1 MAKSKDRPTLDEVS
15 IRGLGVIDSA
25 SLSFS
30 KGFTAI
36 TGETGAGK
44 TMVLTALG
52 LITGAKA
59 DSDFVRN
66 DAPRSVVS
74 AIFSV
79 NENIAAKVEE
89 AGGEVDAHCLAI
101 SRSVSTEGKS
111 RITLGGT
118 LSTSGKVAEIS
129 AELIE
134 IHAQSSSLRL
144 NKPAVQRELLDS
156 FAEIEVF
163 LLPYQSE
170 FENYQ
175 ILSRRIREL
184 QKESETSEEQILE
197 LKRFVEDFSAL
208 MPISG
213 ELLEIENEINRLGS
227 VEEIHSQLSAA
238 LNILENDDGGLLT
251 QLKSAKKALDSLLKK
266 DSSLDA
272 QIEKFSELT
281 FDAEDVVSELLSYLT
296 RLEADPA
303 RFDYLQQRKQ
313 GIYALIKKY
322 GKGSEREAAFNE
334 ILSEYLVAEEKIA
347 DLSGGSQRINELKT
361 EREKLF
367 KSLQKHAVELSEFR
381 SKVAKTLSE
390 KITSELSALS
400 MPNASVLVSVKKQ
413 DPSEIK
419 NFSLHGIDDIEFEFS
434 PHTGSKLMPLAKIAS
449 GGEMSR
455 LMLAIEVVI
464 ASQSPV
470 GTYVFDEVDAGVGGK
485 AAVEVGRRLAAL
497 SQNAQVIVVTHLPQV
512 AVWAD
517 THLVVRK
524 DQFGSI
530 TESSVITLNPEER
543 LKEIARM
550 LAGQEESKTAQKHA
564 EELLQ
569 MVKESVIS

>member
-163 LLPYQSE
+163 LLP
-170 FENYQ
+170 
-175 ILSRRIREL
+175 
-184 QKESETSEEQILE
+184 
-197 LKRFVEDFSAL
+197 
-208 MPISG
+208 
-213 ELLEIENEINRLGS
+213 
-227 VEEIHSQLSAA
+227 
-238 LNILENDDGGLLT
+238 
-251 QLKSAKKALDSLLKK
+251 
-266 DSSLDA
+266 
-272 QIEKFSELT
+272 
-281 FDAEDVVSELLSYLT
+281 
-296 RLEADPA
+296 
-303 RFDYLQQRKQ
+303 
-313 GIYALIKKY
+313 
-322 GKGSEREAAFNE
+322 
-334 ILSEYLVAEEKIA
+334 
-347 DLSGGSQRINELKT
+347 
-361 EREKLF
+361 
-367 KSLQKHAVELSEFR
+367 
-381 SKVAKTLSE
+381 
-390 KITSELSALS
+390 
-400 MPNASVLVSVKKQ
+400 
-413 DPSEIK
+413 
-419 NFSLHGIDDIEFEFS
+419 
-434 PHTGSKLMPLAKIAS
+434 
-449 GGEMSR
+449 
-455 LMLAIEVVI
+455 
-464 ASQSPV
+464 
-470 GTYVFDEVDAGVGGK
+470 
-485 AAVEVGRRLAAL
+485 
-497 SQNAQVIVVTHLPQV
+497 
-512 AVWAD
+512 
-517 THLVVRK
+517 
-524 DQFGSI
+524 
-530 TESSVITLNPEER
+530 
-543 LKEIARM
+543 
-550 LAGQEESKTAQKHA
+550 
-564 EELLQ
+564 
-569 MVKESVIS
+569 